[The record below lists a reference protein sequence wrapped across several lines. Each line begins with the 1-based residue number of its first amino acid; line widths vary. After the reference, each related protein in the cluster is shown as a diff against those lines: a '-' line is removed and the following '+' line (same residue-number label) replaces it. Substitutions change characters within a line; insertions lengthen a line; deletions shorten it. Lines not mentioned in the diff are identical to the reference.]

1 MARAHSL
8 AQEESK
14 VSESTS
20 VPNSELEKITAHAK
34 SFTQKENKSGEQTL
48 MPNTE
53 MDKIIAR
60 ARSITRKESIS
71 KEPNSVSSTEMN
83 MIILGERIRSP
94 KKKTSQV
101 NQHQTRKI
109 RTRLCCLRQRIMQA
123 TKPITKL
130 SSLEE
135 HQTCNMWLRQMN
147 RSSPEDGDLA
157 DIVASIEN
165 DLSKLKKRLH
175 RRDASGKREVRQSVQ
190 HFPSLRTF
198 VVDCFANGKFSTNC
212 GLSLSGHKI
221 ES

>member
-1 MARAHSL
+1 M
-8 AQEESK
+8 
-14 VSESTS
+14 SESTS

-34 SFTQKENKSGEQTL
+34 SFTQEENKPGEQTL
-48 MPNTE
+48 TPNTK

-60 ARSITRKESIS
+60 VQSVTRKESIS
-71 KEPNSVSSTEMN
+71 QELHSVSSTEMN
-83 MIILGERIRSP
+83 MIILGERICSP
-94 KKKTSQV
+94 EKKTSQV

-109 RTRLCCLRQRIMQA
+109 LTRLCCLRQRIMQA
-123 TKPITKL
+123 TKAIAKL

-135 HQTCNMWLRQMN
+135 HQTRNMWLGQMN
-147 RSSPEDGDLA
+147 RSSPEDSDLA

-165 DLSKLKKRLH
+165 DLRKLKERLH

-190 HFPSLRTF
+190 HFPTLRTF
-198 VVDCFANGKFSTNC
+198 VVNCFASGKFSTNC